1 MKECMN
7 LTAFL
12 APCQPALKGKS
23 IKIAKFSKGIS
34 PKSSKVPSSSA
45 NYSFG
50 VSAARQSRKARQ
62 VTLRAE
68 KEPSTVPAD
77 DDAVPAEP
85 VTESATEK
93 STEVTVAEELQ
104 QLKEQQKKEADAGSY
119 IEGVI
124 EESKLI
130 EWQPIPQVL
139 GTTVLVIS
147 LVVFSG
153 FALLATNSV
162 LSELSTQVFG

>member
-1 MKECMN
+1 MN
-7 LTAFL
+7 LTAYL
-12 APCQPALKGKS
+12 APCPPALKGKN
-23 IKIAKFSKGIS
+23 IIFSKFPKEIS
-34 PKSSKVPSSSA
+34 PKSSEIPYASA
-45 NYSFG
+45 KYSYG
-50 VSAARQSRKARQ
+50 VSLARRSRKARR

-68 KEPSTVPAD
+68 KESSTVPAD
-77 DDAVPAEP
+77 EDAVPAEP

-93 STEVTVAEELQ
+93 SAKVTVADELQ
-104 QLKEQQKKEADAGSY
+104 QLKAQEKQEADTGSY

-124 EESKLI
+124 EEAKLI

-162 LSELSTQVFG
+162 LSEISTQVFG